1 MRRLSGFL
9 VGVLAITLLL
19 TACGGSKSADTPT
32 KLTVGY
38 IPVMIDAP
46 LYVGIE
52 KGYFRRENIDINLA
66 PLAGGTDVITQT
78 ATGNFDVGLGGLG
91 VGTFNA
97 LSKNIGI
104 TVVAP
109 LHSETPPVT
118 TPLVVSK
125 KAYDSGQIRSVA
137 DLKAKKVAI
146 DAAGSAT
153 EIGWRAHWKRVAS
166 LTDVQVETVAFSD
179 VPAALANGAI
189 AASML
194 GEPIVTQAKDMGQIQ
209 VLSDDF
215 ISGFFPTIVLYNT
228 KFAQNKKSAAQG
240 FMNAYIKAC
249 RDLQGNAFKTD
260 AIASIVEKYTKVPAD
275 VAKRSNAPT
284 FDPNGQFKID
294 DLQTMQQFYFERGGL
309 TYKYPLICASR
320 STPRSPMP
328 QSRSWGRTSRERTA
342 DSRQQA
348 ADSERSLVP
357 RSSILSPRHGRY
369 QQFASC
375 LHWRIS
381 ISRCNRGSLFASSG
395 QVAAG
400 RPRSYASSPGWHA
413 RRAARCTSRD
423 ASRRSFRANRSSH
436 G

>member
-1 MRRLSGFL
+1 MRRLSGSGSL

-19 TACGGSKSADTPT
+19 MACGGSKSADVPT

-52 KGYFRRENIDINLA
+52 KGYFKAENLDINLA
-66 PLAGGTDVITQT
+66 PLAGGTDIITQT

-91 VGTFNA
+91 VATFNA

-109 LHSETPPVT
+109 LHSEAPPVT

-125 KAYDSGQIRSVA
+125 KAYDSGQIKSVA
-137 DLKAKKVAI
+137 DLKGKKVAI
-146 DAAGSAT
+146 NAAGSAT
-153 EIGWRAHWKRVAS
+153 EYWLARALEKGGLKLS
-166 LTDVQVETVAFSD
+166 DVQVENIAFSD
-179 VPAALANGAI
+179 VPAALENGAI

-194 GEPIVTQAKDMGQIQ
+194 GEPVVTQAKDKGQVV

-228 KFAQNKKSAAQG
+228 KFAQQKRGPAQG

-260 AIASIVEKYTKVPAD
+260 AIATIVEKYTKVPAD

-309 TYKYPLICASR
+309 TYKDPLDMRKQID
-320 STPRSPMP
+320 
-328 QSRSWGRTSRERTA
+328 TSFA
-342 DSRQQA
+342 DA
-348 ADSERSLVP
+348 AVKKL
-357 RSSILSPRHGRY
+357 GTY
-369 QQFASC
+369 KQ
-375 LHWRIS
+375 
-381 ISRCNRGSLFASSG
+381 
-395 QVAAG
+395 
-400 RPRSYASSPGWHA
+400 
-413 RRAARCTSRD
+413 
-423 ASRRSFRANRSSH
+423 
-436 G
+436 